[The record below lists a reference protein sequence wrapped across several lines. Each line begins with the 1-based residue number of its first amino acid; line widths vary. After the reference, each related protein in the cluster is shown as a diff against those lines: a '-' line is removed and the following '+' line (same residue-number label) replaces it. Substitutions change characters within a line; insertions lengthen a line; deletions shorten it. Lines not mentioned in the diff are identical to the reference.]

1 MVTLTA
7 NDKTSVSFSSL
18 RGQDVIYNVIVWD
31 PLLNTSAAYVP
42 AHTYACS
49 FDAVEDNCSSLG
61 EYIDFNFE
69 QSSLALQSISTNTEL
84 KNIKKFIFQVFICS
98 IIQQMPASLHS
109 QF

>member
-18 RGQDVIYNVIVWD
+18 RGQGVIYNVIVRD

-49 FDAVEDNCSSLG
+49 FEAKEDNCSSLG
-61 EYIDFNFE
+61 EYMDLNFE
-69 QSSLALQSISTNTEL
+69 ISSLTLQI
-84 KNIKKFIFQVFICS
+84 
-98 IIQQMPASLHS
+98 
-109 QF
+109 